1 MGCDLT
7 NERHATGGDGQR
19 VKRDVETRGQLLE
32 LLPPAMLF
40 RRQAAQAALN
50 VLCVDGVLQT
60 LQFALE
66 STRAGVVAL

>member
-1 MGCDLT
+1 
-7 NERHATGGDGQR
+7 
-19 VKRDVETRGQLLE
+19 
-32 LLPPAMLF
+32 MLF
-40 RRQAAQAALN
+40 RRQTTQAALN